1 MNGSALRFVVV
12 KQLRGLVDNI
22 VCSDNLDQ
30 FFKEVA
36 SKSVLV
42 EHWMKNLIKTVLDIV
57 L

>member
-1 MNGSALRFVVV
+1 MNGSTLRFVVV